1 MTKGDIPPADEKI
14 KIICRIRPF
23 LDNEVE
29 EPAVQV
35 EGGNTIALDNKR
47 DPASPHLYKK

>member
-1 MTKGDIPPADEKI
+1 MTKGDTSPADGKI